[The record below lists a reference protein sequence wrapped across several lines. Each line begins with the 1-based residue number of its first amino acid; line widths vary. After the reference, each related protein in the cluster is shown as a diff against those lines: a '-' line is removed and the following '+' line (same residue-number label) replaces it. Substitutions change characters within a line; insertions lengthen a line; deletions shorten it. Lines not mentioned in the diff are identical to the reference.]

1 MNIIIAGAGKV
12 GFNLAK
18 TLCIGHNVTIIDKNS
33 DALLRIQENLDILPI
48 KGNLE
53 NPSTYESFL
62 DTKIDLFIAVTNLDE
77 ANIIS
82 CLVAGDILDIEKKVI
97 RLKNSFFAKSSI
109 KDKLEVDE
117 VVFPVELA
125 SNSVVRLLD
134 YPKANNVKG
143 FEYTNLKLIS
153 FFVPSSHE
161 AFKLENS
168 EKVQIIGVERDREF
182 ILYKN
187 INEILANDLVYIF
200 GDEEEIKEICRAHEK
215 NSPDEIK
222 RCVVFGGDRLGV
234 DIAKKLAEAKK
245 EVKLVEKDLALCNRA
260 TEELEGKVTVINS
273 KYGVTSLFEEEGLV
287 FADMLI
293 SATKDDEYN
302 IIKCIEAKE
311 KGIKKVLAINNQNE
325 YYSLM
330 HSLGIVV
337 VRGPKMSAYNTIVEK
352 ISLNWVVV
360 EKYFC
365 GGKAVTFK
373 RKIFS
378 NSPLIGKRI
387 KELELD
393 ENITFIIRDEKIY
406 RLNELEFLKES
417 DLIFSFCK
425 KNVSAKVK
433 VWIYE
438 L

>member
-18 TLCIGHNVTIIDKNS
+18 TLCIGHSVTIIDKNS
-33 DALLRIQENLDILPI
+33 DALQRIQENLDILPI

-53 NPSTYESFL
+53 DPSTYESFL

-82 CLVAGDILDIEKKVI
+82 SLVAGDILDIDKKII

-109 KDKLEVDE
+109 KDKLGVNE

-125 SNSVVRLLD
+125 SSSVVKLLSF
-134 YPKANNVKG
+134 PKANNVKD
-143 FEYTNLKLIS
+143 FEYTNFKLIS
-153 FFVPSSHE
+153 FFISSSHNP
-161 AFKLENS
+161 FRLENS
-168 EKVQIIGVERDREF
+168 EKVQVIGVERDREF
-182 ILYKN
+182 FLYKN
-187 INEILANDLVYIF
+187 IKEILPNDLVYIF
-200 GDEEEIKEICRAHEK
+200 GDEEEIKKICKEHEQ

-260 TEELEGKVTVINS
+260 TEELEGKVSVINS

-337 VRGPKMSAYNTIVEK
+337 VRGPKISAYNTIVEK

-365 GGKAVTFK
+365 GGKGITYK
-373 RKIFS
+373 RKVFP
-378 NSPLIGKRI
+378 NSPLIGKSL
-387 KELELD
+387 KELNLD
-393 ENITFIIRDEKIY
+393 DNITLIARDEKIY
-406 RLNELEFLKES
+406 SLKELECLEEE

-425 KNVSAKVK
+425 KSVAPKVK
-433 VWIYE
+433 TWIYE

>member
-161 AFKLENS
+161 AFRLENS

-200 GDEEEIKEICRAHEK
+200 GDEEEIKEICKAHEN

>member
-18 TLCIGHNVTIIDKNS
+18 TLSIGHNVTIIDKNS
-33 DALLRIQENLDILPI
+33 DALQRIQENLDILPI

-82 CLVAGDILDIEKKVI
+82 SLVAGDILNIDKKLI

-109 KDKLEVDE
+109 KEKLEVDE

-134 YPKANNVKG
+134 YPKANNVKS

-153 FFVPSSHE
+153 FFVSNSHE
-161 AFKLENS
+161 AFRLENS
-168 EKVQIIGVERDREF
+168 EKVQIVGIERDREF

-187 INEILANDLVYIF
+187 IETISQNDLVYIF
-200 GDEEEIKEICRAHEK
+200 GDEEEIKKICKEYEQ

-260 TEELEGKVTVINS
+260 TEELEGKVSVINS

-337 VRGPKMSAYNTIVEK
+337 VRGPKMSAYNTIIEK

-365 GGKAVTFK
+365 GGKGVTYK

-378 NSPLIGKRI
+378 NSPLIGKSI
-387 KELELD
+387 KKLD
-393 ENITFIIRDEKIY
+393 IDDKLTLIIRDEKIY
-406 RLNELEFLKES
+406 SINELDSVEEN

-425 KNVSAKVK
+425 KNVAPKVK
-433 VWIYE
+433 TWIYE

>member
-82 CLVAGDILDIEKKVI
+82 CLVAGDILDIEKKFI

-109 KDKLEVDE
+109 KEKLGVDE
-117 VVFPVELA
+117 VIFPVDLA
-125 SNSVVRLLD
+125 SNTVLSLLN
-134 YPKANNVKG
+134 YPKANNVKS

-153 FFVPSSHE
+153 FFISNDKE
-161 AFKLENS
+161 EFKLEDC
-168 EKVQIIGVERDREF
+168 EDFCLVGVERDKEF
-182 ILYKN
+182 LVLSEDEKIMPG
-187 INEILANDLVYIF
+187 DLVYLF
-200 GDEEEIKEICRAHEK
+200 GNEEEIKNLCLKYEN

-234 DIAKKLAEAKK
+234 SIARKLIEAKK

-260 TEELEGKVTVINS
+260 TEELEGKATVINS
-273 KYGVTSLFEEEGLV
+273 KYGVSSLFEDEGLV
-287 FADMLI
+287 FADMFI
-293 SATKDDEYN
+293 CATKNDEYN

-311 KGIKKVLAINNQNE
+311 KGIKKVVAINNENE

-337 VRGPKMSAYNTIVEK
+337 VRGPKMSAYNTIIEK
-352 ISLNWVVV
+352 ISLSWIVV

-365 GGKAVTFK
+365 GGKAVVYK
-373 RKIFS
+373 RKVFP
-378 NSPLIGKRI
+378 NSTLIGKSI
-387 KELELD
+387 KKPKFDGLKLLLV
-393 ENITFIIRDEKIY
+393 RDDKILN
-406 RLNELEFLKES
+406 LNESLNINEN
-417 DLIFSFCK
+417 DVIIAFCK
-425 KNVSAKVK
+425 KNISSKVK
-433 VWIYE
+433 VWFYE

>member
-18 TLCIGHNVTIIDKNS
+18 TLSVGHNVTIIDKNT
-33 DALLRIQENLDILPI
+33 DALSRIQESLDILPI

-53 NPSTYESFL
+53 DPSTYESFL

-82 CLVAGDILDIEKKVI
+82 SLVAGDILDIDKKFI

-109 KDKLEVDE
+109 KEKLEVDE

-125 SNSVVRLLD
+125 SNTVVKLLD
-134 YPKANNVKG
+134 YPKANNVKS
-143 FEYTNLKLIS
+143 FEYIDLKLIS
-153 FFVPSSHE
+153 FFVCGDCE
-161 AFKLENS
+161 EIVIENS
-168 EKVQIIGVERDREF
+168 DELKVIGVERDKKF
-182 ILYKN
+182 IIFKN
-187 INEILANDLVYIF
+187 GDKILPNDLVYLF
-200 GDEEEIKEICRAHEK
+200 GSEDAIKEVCKTYENK
-215 NSPDEIK
+215 SPDEIQ

-245 EVKLVEKDLALCNRA
+245 DVKLVEKDLSLCNRA
-260 TEELEGKVTVINS
+260 TEELEGKVSVINS

-311 KGIKKVLAINNQNE
+311 RGIKKVIAINNENE

-330 HSLGIVV
+330 HSLGIIV
-337 VRGPKMSAYNTIVEK
+337 VRGPKMSAYNTVIEK

-365 GGKAVTFK
+365 GGKGIVYK
-373 RKIFS
+373 RKIFPDS
-378 NSPLIGKRI
+378 NLIGK
-387 KELELD
+387 
-393 ENITFIIRDEKIY
+393 KI
-406 RLNELEFLKES
+406 
-417 DLIFSFCK
+417 DLIDLEDLIVYFIRENKILNIDDIEVLQENDVIISYCK
-425 KNVSAKVK
+425 KNVASKVK
-433 VWIYE
+433 TWIYE